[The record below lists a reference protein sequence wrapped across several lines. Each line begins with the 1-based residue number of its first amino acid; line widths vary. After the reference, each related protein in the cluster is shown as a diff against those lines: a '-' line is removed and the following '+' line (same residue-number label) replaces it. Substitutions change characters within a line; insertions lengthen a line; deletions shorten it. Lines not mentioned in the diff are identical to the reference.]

1 MYTIMIEKSGFVIY
15 MKTKTIYELD
25 NMYESLNWTREG
37 FTIRVTNLDASLSL
51 VFFNWFTETCRRCTR
66 IQHNE
71 IYKHF

>member
-51 VFFNWFTETCRRCTR
+51 VFFNWFTETCRRCIR